1 MTIFKIINLKNNIQI
16 MEKLNVLIICYLLQF
31 INTDEIFESTWRDY
45 PACRLGRLQSPIE
58 IKEYES
64 TYTNDFSFVYQNY
77 KDNLNLS
84 INITDNT
91 SYALKTEDIP
101 GGYINFER
109 RGVIKQYE
117 FIRAELYPGLHPI
130 DGELPD
136 YELHLVHQKN
146 LDFNTN
152 KNQYRTI
159 QDPNMFLRVV
169 LRYKKA
175 PFCASYSSDNNL
187 LDNLLNNDIKGLN
200 DYLVFL
206 DKRAYFYEGSSIN
219 IPCDENVNYYVINDL
234 FCIEDSKTRDINLP
248 FKNLTTANKFGRP
261 LYKNFMN
268 YREVMNSNYI
278 PVKIISLLYFLFILF

>member
-1 MTIFKIINLKNNIQI
+1 
-16 MEKLNVLIICYLLQF
+16 MEKLNILIICYLLQF
-31 INTDEIFESTWRDY
+31 IHTGEAFESNWRDY
-45 PACRLGRLQSPIE
+45 PACKFGRLQSPIE
-58 IKEYES
+58 INEYES

-77 KDNLNLS
+77 KNNLNLF
-84 INITDNT
+84 INKTDNT
-91 SYALKTEDIP
+91 SYALKTKDIS

-130 DGELPD
+130 DGDLPD
-136 YELHLVHQKN
+136 YELHLVHLKN

-169 LRYKKA
+169 LRYKNA
-175 PFCASYSSDNNL
+175 DFCAGYSSDNNL
-187 LDNLLNNDIKGLN
+187 LFNLLNNGIKGLN
-200 DYLVFL
+200 NYPVFL

-234 FCIEDSKTRDINLP
+234 FCIENNKTNHIYLP
-248 FKNLTTANKFGRP
+248 FDNITTANKFGRP

-278 PVKIISLLYFLFILF
+278 SVQIISLLYFLFMLF

>member
-1 MTIFKIINLKNNIQI
+1 
-16 MEKLNVLIICYLLQF
+16 MEKLNILIICYLLQF
-31 INTDEIFESTWRDY
+31 IHTDETFESKWRDY
-45 PACRLGRLQSPIE
+45 PACKFGRLQSPIE
-58 IKEYES
+58 INEYES

-77 KDNLNLS
+77 KNNLNLF
-84 INITDNT
+84 INKTDIT
-91 SYALKTEDIP
+91 SYALKTKDIS

-130 DGELPD
+130 DGDLPD
-136 YELHLVHQKN
+136 YELHLVHLKN

-169 LRYKKA
+169 LRYKSVDI
-175 PFCASYSSDNNL
+175 CSGYSSDNSL
-187 LDNLLNNDIKGLN
+187 LDHLINKGIFGLNN
-200 DYLVFL
+200 YPVFL

-234 FCIEDSKTRDINLP
+234 FCIEKSKTEDINLP
-248 FKNLTTANKFGRP
+248 FHNLKTANKFGRP

-268 YREVMNSNYI
+268 YIEVMNSNYI
-278 PVKIISLLYFLFILF
+278 PVKIISLLYFLFMLF

>member
-1 MTIFKIINLKNNIQI
+1 
-16 MEKLNVLIICYLLQF
+16 MEKLNILIICYLFQF
-31 INTDEIFESTWRDY
+31 INTEETYESTWRDY

-64 TYTNDFSFVYQNY
+64 TYTKDFSFVYQNY
-77 KDNLNLS
+77 KNDLNLFN

-91 SYALKTEDIP
+91 SYALKTKDIS

-109 RGVIKQYE
+109 KGVIKQYE

-130 DGELPD
+130 DGDLPD
-136 YELHLVHQKN
+136 YELHLVHKKN

-169 LRYKKA
+169 LRYKSVDI
-175 PFCASYSSDNNL
+175 CSGYSSDNSL
-187 LDNLLNNDIKGLN
+187 LDHLINKGIFGLNN
-200 DYLVFL
+200 YPVFL

-234 FCIEDSKTRDINLP
+234 FCIEKSKTEDINLP
-248 FKNLTTANKFGRP
+248 FHNLKTANKFGRP

-268 YREVMNSNYI
+268 YIEVMNSNYI
-278 PVKIISLLYFLFILF
+278 PVKIISLLYFLFMLF